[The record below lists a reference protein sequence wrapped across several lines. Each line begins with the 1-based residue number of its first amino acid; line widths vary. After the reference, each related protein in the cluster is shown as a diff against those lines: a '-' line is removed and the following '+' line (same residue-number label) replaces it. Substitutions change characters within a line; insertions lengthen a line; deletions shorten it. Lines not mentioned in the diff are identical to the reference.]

1 MSGSRK
7 LKIGFLNPG
16 SLGSRHDEFIYAMDK
31 HNVDLMAINETW
43 LKQGEE
49 GRAPH
54 VPGYRLRHI
63 PRPDSLR
70 SRGGGV
76 GYYIRNGLSA
86 RTHTHPTSPMVEQ
99 MWLNLKVSDKRIF
112 LGTAYRPP
120 WLSVRVFLDALT
132 ETICS
137 LPGCDYTILV
147 GDFNINYLNTTHHH
161 THMLEEFLT
170 IHKMKQH
177 TKEPTHFTSESE
189 TLLDLVCSNAKL
201 DRVWVDY
208 IPDLSHHAL
217 ITFNINAIKD
227 KIAVKKIVSRDIKN
241 IDQSNLKEAIE
252 TIDCNSIAHITDVD
266 SMVGVFTD
274 SLLWVFDLLAPLKT
288 KVIKQHKYPW
298 ITYNVRL
305 MMREH

>member
-16 SLGSRHDEFIYAMDK
+16 SLGSRHDEFVYAMDK

-54 VPGYRLRHI
+54 
-63 PRPDSLR
+63 
-70 SRGGGV
+70 
-76 GYYIRNGLSA
+76 
-86 RTHTHPTSPMVEQ
+86 
-99 MWLNLKVSDKRIF
+99 
-112 LGTAYRPP
+112 
-120 WLSVRVFLDALT
+120 
-132 ETICS
+132 
-137 LPGCDYTILV
+137 
-147 GDFNINYLNTTHHH
+147 
-161 THMLEEFLT
+161 
-170 IHKMKQH
+170 H

-201 DRVWVDY
+201 DRVWVNY
-208 IPDLSHHAL
+208 IPDLSHYAL

-241 IDQSNLKEAIE
+241 IDQSNLKEAIQ
-252 TIDCNSIAHITDVD
+252 TIDWNSVAQITDVD
-266 SMVGVFTD
+266 SMVAVFTD

-288 KVIKQHKYPW
+288 NVIKQHKYPW

-305 MMREH
+305 MMRERDKAYKISRHTNNRSKIEYYRDMKRQVYHAINREKIA